1 MEGSSNSRSAALGRY
16 STPITLPST
25 RSLHYHLNTF
35 YATVPTSRDRPA
47 TTPIPIPQL
56 SRHPLAFPPSASLST
71 GTPAFPSNASA
82 TAQANDA

>member
-25 RSLHYHLNTF
+25 RSLHYHLNTS

-47 TTPIPIPQL
+47 TTPTPIPQL
-56 SRHPLAFPPSASLST
+56 SRHPPASPT

-82 TAQANDA
+82 TAQASDA